1 MLKIK
6 NGKLYG
12 THLSFALPENFYLA
26 LKRDICEGNGLQ
38 FISEDGAVEIEILF
52 ERGTENLREEL
63 LTFGEDCNFS
73 LKGEIVPVFRG
84 RKGMAALFVNQ
95 AKTEKYYE
103 ERYLVPENKN
113 GENMIC
119 IGISLLHW
127 RGGKFRSLNEVL
139 NAREVSDFLNS
150 IHLR

>member
-1 MLKIK
+1 MLKIQ
-6 NGKLYG
+6 NQTLQGNN
-12 THLSFALPENFYLA
+12 LSFAMPENFYLT
-26 LKRDICEGNGLQ
+26 LRRDICEGNGLK
-38 FISEDGAVEIEILF
+38 FISEDGAAEVEILF
-52 ERGTENLREEL
+52 EHGAENLREEL
-63 LTFGEDCNFS
+63 FAFGEDCDFS

-95 AKTEKYYE
+95 AKTEEYYE

-119 IGISLLHW
+119 IGISLLHR

-139 NAREVSDFLNS
+139 NATEVSDFLNS
-150 IHLR
+150 IHLK

>member
-38 FISEDGAVEIEILF
+38 FISVEVEILF
-52 ERGTENLREEL
+52 GHGAENLREEL
-63 LTFGEDCNFS
+63 FTFGEDCNFS

-119 IGISLLHW
+119 IGISLLHR

-139 NAREVSDFLNS
+139 NATEVSDFLNS
-150 IHLR
+150 IHLK